1 MIVRNKIETDL
12 VREESLDSRFEH
24 TEFDM
29 PVEIKTKTAQ
39 EFHGP
44 RIWTSQ
50 RGEHTRITF
59 GIQKEYIEN

>member
-1 MIVRNKIETDL
+1 MTMVRKKTETDS
-12 VREESLDSRFEH
+12 VREERLDSRFER

-29 PVEIKTKTAQ
+29 PVEIKTKTSQ
-39 EFHGP
+39 EFHGH

-59 GIQKEYIEN
+59 GIQKEN